1 MKRIFSPTLNGAV
14 DKTLQCIMEERSI
27 FIAENNIATT
37 GFARISED
45 VIILKNHAVE
55 LKAQHVEI
63 IGGISSRGRV
73 RQKQHVIQI

>member
-1 MKRIFSPTLNGAV
+1 
-14 DKTLQCIMEERSI
+14 MEERSI
-27 FIAENNIATT
+27 FIAENDIATT
-37 GFARISED
+37 GLARISEN

-73 RQKQHVIQI
+73 IQKQHVIQI